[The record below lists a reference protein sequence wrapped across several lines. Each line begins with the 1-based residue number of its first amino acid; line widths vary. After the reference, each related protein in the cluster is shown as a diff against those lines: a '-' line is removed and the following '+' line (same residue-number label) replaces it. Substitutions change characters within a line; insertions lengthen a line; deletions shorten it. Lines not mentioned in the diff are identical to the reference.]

1 MQKNDNN
8 LNRHTISILVENRAG
23 VLARIAG
30 LFARRGY
37 NIDSLAVGVTDDES
51 VSRITIV
58 AQGSEYTLEQI
69 EKQLN
74 KLIDVIK
81 VKTLSSGRLTSR
93 ELLLIKVHANAQQR
107 AEIITIAEIFAAK
120 ISDMSTE
127 SITLELS
134 ANAERLAN
142 FEEILRPYGIKE
154 IVRTGTIALEK
165 GPSALK
171 L

>member
-58 AQGSEYTLEQI
+58 AQGSGYTLEQI

>member
-58 AQGSEYTLEQI
+58 AQGSGYTLEQI

-107 AEIITIAEIFAAK
+107 AEIMTIAEIFAAK

>member
-1 MQKNDNN
+1 MQQHIQQ
-8 LNRHTISILVENRAG
+8 HTISILVENRAG

-30 LFARRGY
+30 LFARRGF

-58 AQGSEYTLEQI
+58 ASGSAYTLEQI

-81 VKTLSSGRLTSR
+81 VKTLSGGRLTSR
-93 ELLLIKVHANAQQR
+93 ELVLIKVHVTSQQR
-107 AEIITIAEIFAAK
+107 AEIMTIAEIFSAK
-120 ISDMSTE
+120 ISDMGTE
-127 SITLELS
+127 SMTLELS
-134 ANAERLAN
+134 ANSERLAN
-142 FEEILRPYGIKE
+142 FEDILRPYGIKE

-165 GPSALK
+165 GSSALK